1 MQLKKRQ
8 ELFKLVQLIKAAPF
22 RSVLAFVLLLP
33 LFRFIAG
40 YVLEFVLTES
50 QLAAMDLVAS

>member
-8 ELFKLVQLIKAAPF
+8 ELFKLVQLIKAAQF

-33 LFRFIAG
+33 LFLFIAG
-40 YVLEFVLTES
+40 YVLDFVLTES
-50 QLAAMDLVAS
+50 QLAAMD